1 MSVHPRLEKGL
12 QVSEKPTWLSAR
24 LVLSHRG
31 RRRGRLLA
39 IVGGLKLL
47 NKALHFQ
54 RVAFPVAV
62 TLHGAGA
69 ARRFNIDIAEDH
81 PRIDP
86 DRRNVGDMD
95 RVLALADEAGGV
107 LDNGGRRDLNLR
119 GKQVVSRTEST
130 GAKDVARRERPA
142 FSPDDRNQDSDYGDE
157 HNRRDDPGRVEVELI
172 HKRFG

>member
-31 RRRGRLLA
+31 RRRRRLLA

-47 NKALHFQ
+47 NKALHVQ

-81 PRIDP
+81 PGIDP

-95 RVLALADEAGGV
+95 RMLALADEAGRV
-107 LDNGGRRDLNLR
+107 MDDGGRRDLNLR
-119 GKQVVSRTEST
+119 GKQVVSRTESA
-130 GAKDVARRERPA
+130 GAEDVPWRERPSL
-142 FSPDDRNQDSDYGDE
+142 SPNDHDQDDDDRQNRHRGDE
-157 HNRRDDPGRVEVELI
+157 PWRLEVEL
-172 HKRFG
+172 